1 MCIWAVGTLKLSQAQ
16 TRSHLLKFSEAEYE
30 VGIFPR
36 RSQALSY
43 IVHIMAADELA
54 TQDLKGINAVEWNK
68 LVNQRLTHLD
78 FEKMAAIWL
87 TDFSNSFFLNENWCI
102 LIRISPKFIPK
113 GSIKNKPAMVLGM
126 VWHRTGNKPLSEPM
140 LV

>member
-1 MCIWAVGTLKLSQAQ
+1 
-16 TRSHLLKFSEAEYE
+16 
-30 VGIFPR
+30 
-36 RSQALSY
+36 
-43 IVHIMAADELA
+43 MAADELA

-78 FEKMAAIWL
+78 LEKMAAIWL

-113 GSIKNKPAMVLGM
+113 GSIKNKPAMVLRM
-126 VWHRTGNKPLSEPM
+126 AWRRTGNKPLSEPM